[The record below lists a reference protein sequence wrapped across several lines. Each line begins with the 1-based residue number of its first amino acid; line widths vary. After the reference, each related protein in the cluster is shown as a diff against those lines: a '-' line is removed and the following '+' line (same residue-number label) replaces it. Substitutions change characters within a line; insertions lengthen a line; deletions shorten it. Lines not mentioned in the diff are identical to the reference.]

1 MKTKPRL
8 LLMIAATLLTG
19 SLSAAPL
26 IPPNHIQEV
35 TVYPD
40 RALVLRTAEM
50 PLPAGSSVVV
60 LEGLPC
66 GLDENSV
73 RATASGKDLKVLGVE
88 VRTQYREVQL
98 DQKIQQ
104 RESRV
109 KDLEKEQAA
118 LGDERSELE
127 QQRELLNQM
136 RGKMTTETDRASK
149 NGTVTSQNLKSLLDF
164 YASELG
170 RITTRLR
177 VIANR
182 GEAINEEQ
190 EKIERELSDLRR
202 PGSPETKAIF
212 VTLDAGSAGSAAV
225 RVSYMVGGVSWV
237 PQYDAHAVSKDD
249 PIQLSYYGTVRQQT
263 GEDWTGVKMTLST
276 SRPSQ
281 LARMPDMQPW
291 LVGMVAA
298 APMGDVGMD
307 RAKSFSAG
315 NGYVADKIMARN
327 SSEAPAASVALFAAA
342 SKPASPEENAPVDDS
357 VGMIVA
363 ASDPAASAVFR
374 IPMKVSIPSDGQP
387 HRTNI
392 AMTELKGSWEF
403 VSTPKLIPAV
413 FARAKVRN
421 SMEAPLLPGE
431 LNTFVNGD
439 LIGRSRL
446 GLVSPDAKFDLALG
460 QDDGIKITRKDKVRK
475 EEIQGLLQKA
485 RVVKLGY
492 TITVENFRKQEQSI
506 EVIDQLPVSQVG
518 GVKVNVV
525 NMSVAAAEQDKDS
538 GKLTWKLKL
547 GARQK
552 QVIEVEF
559 EVESPIAVAANI

>member
-8 LLMIAATLLTG
+8 LLVLAATLLTG
-19 SLSAAPL
+19 SLPAAPL

-40 RALVLRTAEM
+40 RALVLRTAET

-88 VRTQYREVQL
+88 VRTQYKEVQL

-104 RESRV
+104 RETRV

-118 LGDERSELE
+118 LEDERSELE

-136 RGKMTTETDRASK
+136 RGKMTTETERASK
-149 NGTVTSQNLKSLLDF
+149 SGTVTSQNLKSLLDF
-164 YASELG
+164 YASELK
-170 RITTRLR
+170 RMVTRLR

-182 GEAINEEQ
+182 DEAINEER
-190 EKIERELSDLRR
+190 EKVDRELSDLRR

-212 VTLDAGSAGSAAV
+212 VTLDAGSAGNAAV
-225 RVSYMVGGVSWV
+225 RVSYMVGGVSWM

-263 GEDWTGVKMTLST
+263 GEDWTDVKMTLST

-281 LARMPDMQPW
+281 LARMPEMQPW
-291 LVGMVAA
+291 LVGMPEAV
-298 APMGDVGMD
+298 PMGEMRMEGNK
-307 RAKSFSAG
+307 KSISIG
-315 NGYVADKIMARN
+315 NGYVGGNNLTVSN
-327 SSEAPAASVALFAAA
+327 SSEAPAQIQFANANPPV
-342 SKPASPEENAPVDDS
+342 PAKDDS
-357 VGMIVA
+357 NDVAVGTIVA

-374 IPMKVSIPSDGQP
+374 IPMNVSIPSDGQP

-439 LIGRSRL
+439 LIGRSHL

-506 EVIDQLPVSQVG
+506 EVIDQLPISQIG

-525 NMSVAAAEQDKDS
+525 NMSVTAAEQDKDS

-559 EVESPIAVAANI
+559 EVESPVAVAANI